1 MGFDFD
7 ENDYISIGSLHN
19 KSERSQT
26 KHGDWVIP
34 VWPSA
39 SNLNGSPITPFIFD
53 DRVNDNEVAE
63 AIATV
68 YSWSKEERKRRGLEG
83 REFALKN
90 LSSEVMCNKMI
101 EGIDK
106 TLETFQPR
114 KRFDLYKIV

>member
-1 MGFDFD
+1 M
-7 ENDYISIGSLHN
+7 
-19 KSERSQT
+19 
-26 KHGDWVIP
+26 
-34 VWPSA
+34 
-39 SNLNGSPITPFIFD
+39 NGSPITPYIFD
-53 DRVNDNEVAE
+53 DRVNDGEVAD

-83 REFALKN
+83 RQFAMEN